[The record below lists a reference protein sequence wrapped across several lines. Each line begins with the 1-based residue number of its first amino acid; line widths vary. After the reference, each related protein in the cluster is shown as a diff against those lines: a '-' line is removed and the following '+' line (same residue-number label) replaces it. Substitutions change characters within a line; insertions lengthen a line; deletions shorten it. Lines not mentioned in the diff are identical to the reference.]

1 MGFDLNNNMDIKA
14 ENQSNASAIDY
25 SSWLLVQNEPDQDKT
40 PKFITMSMLLHA
52 SVILAIAT
60 MTFPLIEQPK
70 TETITIELEQS
81 ATPRLMTK
89 GSEVPATKG
98 GSESMPAKKLSQAD
112 IDDLLPPVAAP
123 QKNNYSQV
131 RASLPTVKPVKKI
144 PSAQTGKVSLSDSKN
159 SGSSIA
165 AKTNFKAVPM
175 TIDDISAPELNQGA
189 LAEQNIKSDLSED
202 FNEDFNKIDHSHKS
216 KIAKEKEKMDS
227 LASALS
233 SEQEDQLNSLSKQ
246 NETDLAKF
254 SAAQKTLHQKNENAI
269 ASAVAKEKALGSGL
283 GHSSGAGIGNQGASS
298 APGNALAGSPQG
310 SVRSLDQ
317 LRQLPGNPR
326 PQYDTIERRR
336 GDQGSVAFF
345 AYVSKEGF
353 LSQFRMQRSTG
364 FRNLDIKTLA
374 ALKKW
379 RFYPGQEGW
388 VELPFRWD
396 IKGGVQ
402 EDGGRLRSKIS
413 QR

>member
-1 MGFDLNNNMDIKA
+1 MGFDLNNNVDIKA

-25 SSWLLVQNEPDQDKT
+25 NSWLLVQSEPDQDKT

-70 TETITIELEQS
+70 SETITIELEQS
-81 ATPRLMTK
+81 PAPRLMAK
-89 GSEVPATKG
+89 GIDVPATKG
-98 GSESMPAKKLSQAD
+98 GSESMAAKKLSQAD
-112 IDDLLPPVAAP
+112 LDDLMPPAVAP
-123 QKNNYSQV
+123 QKNNYSQA
-131 RASLPTVKPVKKI
+131 RASLPTTKLVKTV
-144 PSAQTGKVSLSDSKN
+144 PSAQTGKVNLLGSKN

-202 FNEDFNKIDHSHKS
+202 FNEDFNKIDHSHRN

-246 NETDLAKF
+246 NEKDLAKF
-254 SAAQKTLHQKNENAI
+254 SAAQKALRQKNENAI
-269 ASAVAKEKALGSGL
+269 AGAVANEKAAQGSGL
-283 GHSSGAGIGNQGASS
+283 GQNSGAGIGNQGAS
-298 APGNALAGSPQG
+298 APGNTLAGSPQG
-310 SVRSLDQ
+310 SIRSLDQ
-317 LRQLPGNPR
+317 LRQMPGNPR
-326 PQYDTIERRR
+326 PQYDTMERRR
-336 GDQGSVAFF
+336 GDQGSVAFY

-364 FRNLDIKTLA
+364 FRNLDVKTLA

-396 IKGGVQ
+396 IKGGIQ